1 MLAGMK
7 EAIATTLDIA
17 GEHITDALVA
27 DLTAIDT
34 SSHDPAC
41 VEIRRILTAA
51 GIDHASPHVN
61 GLFFV
66 LRGIK
71 AAS

>member
-1 MLAGMK
+1 MLGGMK
-7 EAIATTLDIA
+7 EAIATTLEIE

-41 VEIRRILTAA
+41 REIRRILTAA
-51 GIDHASPHVN
+51 GIAHASPHVN
-61 GLFFV
+61 GLFYV
-66 LRGIK
+66 IRGYK